1 MSKIEKTI
9 ARQKQKIAEGQFYEA
24 HQQLR
29 VITSRYLKA
38 TPPSH
43 DSAIDLLFNGAQ
55 LLLNAGQ
62 GGSGGDLGLYLI
74 DVYNNGA
81 ITSDAQSKGRLLT
94 LLRCFPPGEPT
105 KKRFVSE
112 MMGWSAEYSDYPAGD
127 PELHHVA
134 GQLFA
139 EEGEPYDAERHL
151 ALGTRD
157 SAPLLTNLEYTWYST
172 DEPHTAPLYLAR
184 ALFPFLLVGNLR
196 AANTAFLLFT
206 SKLSSLHPALA
217 AQQISSSVSE
227 ARVYPSLPLLNF
239 LSLLLLAVQRGS
251 QDLFRMLQQH
261 YKQVIMETTEGSWDD
276 ALQHVGEMY
285 FGIKPPQQGN
295 PLMDMMAGMFGGGGG
310 GGGSKTQRQRVTGP
324 ENPAV
329 D

>member
-1 MSKIEKTI
+1 MRAYWFDNLPGDQRELHDSGREATLDDLARLGIKYYTCPNISDVDKIAEERNYKNRDEITISPEKMGDAYEDKVKMFFHEHLHEDEEIRYILDGSGYFDVRNKDDDWVRLHFAPNDLMIMPPGIYHRFTPDMNNVSQANLLGCSKLWKIPET
-9 ARQKQKIAEGQFYEA
+9 RVRFPIAEGQFYEA

-74 DVYNNGA
+74 DVYNKGA

-139 EEGEPYDAERHL
+139 EGA
-151 ALGTRD
+151 
-157 SAPLLTNLEYTWYST
+157 ST
-172 DEPHTAPLYLAR
+172 
-184 ALFPFLLVGNLR
+184 PFLTV
-196 AANTAFLLFT
+196 F
-206 SKLSSLHPALA
+206 
-217 AQQISSSVSE
+217 
-227 ARVYPSLPLLNF
+227 
-239 LSLLLLAVQRGS
+239 
-251 QDLFRMLQQH
+251 D
-261 YKQVIMETTEGSWDD
+261 
-276 ALQHVGEMY
+276 
-285 FGIKPPQQGN
+285 
-295 PLMDMMAGMFGGGGG
+295 
-310 GGGSKTQRQRVTGP
+310 
-324 ENPAV
+324 
-329 D
+329 